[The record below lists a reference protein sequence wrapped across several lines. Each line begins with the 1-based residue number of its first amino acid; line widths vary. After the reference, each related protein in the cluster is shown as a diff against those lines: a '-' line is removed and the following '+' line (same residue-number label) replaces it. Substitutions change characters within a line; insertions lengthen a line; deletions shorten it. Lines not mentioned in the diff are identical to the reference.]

1 VPTLQQFVAEIT
13 PENRYRTERK
23 APAFRRGGGS
33 KRNSLAELRSRQRGS
48 GVVHQKGVPMEAPDL
63 MPLPPVVSYTGMP
76 GEKILIV
83 DDERLVRWSLRQK
96 CEEWGYEVFE
106 AAGGELGLRLAQHE
120 SPDLVLLDVRMPD
133 LNGIQVL
140 ERLRKNEDA
149 GAVIMITADP
159 TLDDVKSALKLGAYD
174 FVGKPLDFEELR
186 VTIQNALE
194 ATRLRGE
201 VQSLRGEVRRRTGYH
216 DVVGVSPKMTELM
229 NFVQKVAASEA
240 TTILIQGES
249 GTGKDLVAKAIH
261 YESARQNG
269 PFVAINCSAI
279 PETLMEA
286 ELFGHEKGAF
296 TDAKQMK
303 KGLFET
309 ANGGTLFL
317 DEIGELSPLLQA
329 KLLRVLEDQVIRRV
343 GGVRDMQVDVRV
355 VAASNRD
362 LEKAVREGHF
372 RQDLYYRLAIIAIF
386 IPPLREHTEDI
397 LPLVD
402 FFINLYNR
410 KFKKSVRGISPETRR
425 LLLAHN
431 WPGNVRELKNS
442 IERAMILE
450 EESVLR
456 PNYLPFAV
464 GAAARSGLTA
474 FEHTS
479 AAPDSSGKTLANGR
493 VLPRL
498 YIPEEGTSLE
508 EVERAMV
515 ELALRQANNNQT
527 HAARLLDISR
537 DALRY
542 KLKKFELVPAGDE
555 EATNFIPSENTAG

>member
-1 VPTLQQFVAEIT
+1 
-13 PENRYRTERK
+13 
-23 APAFRRGGGS
+23 
-33 KRNSLAELRSRQRGS
+33 
-48 GVVHQKGVPMEAPDL
+48 
-63 MPLPPVVSYTGMP
+63 MPS
-76 GEKILIV
+76 EKILIV

-96 CEEWGYEVFE
+96 CEEWGYHVVE
-106 AAGGELGLRLAQHE
+106 AESGEPGLKVAQHE

-133 LNGIQVL
+133 LSGLEVLDQLKKNG
-140 ERLRKNEDA
+140 DA
-149 GAVIMITADP
+149 RAVIMITADP
-159 TLDDVKSALKLGAYD
+159 QLDDVKAALKLGAYD
-174 FVGKPLDFEELR
+174 FVGKPLDFEELH
-186 VTIQNALE
+186 VTIKNALE
-194 ATRLRGE
+194 TTRLRTE
-201 VQSLRGEVRRRTGYH
+201 VQSLRGEVHRRAGYH
-216 DVVGVSPKMTELM
+216 NVVGTSAKMTELM
-229 NFVQKVAASEA
+229 HFVRKVAASEA

-249 GTGKDLVAKAIH
+249 GTGKDLIAKAIH
-261 YESARQNG
+261 YESSRQNG

-296 TDAKQMK
+296 TDAKAMK
-303 KGLFET
+303 KGLFE
-309 ANGGTLFL
+309 AAHGGTLFL

-329 KLLRVLEDQVIRRV
+329 KLLRVLEDQVIRRI

-386 IPPLREHTEDI
+386 IPPLRERTEDI

-402 FFINLYNR
+402 FFIDWYNR
-410 KFKKSVRGISPETRR
+410 KFKKSVKGISQDTRR
-425 LLLAHN
+425 LLLAHD

-450 EESVLR
+450 DESILR
-456 PNYLPFAV
+456 PVYLPFAV
-464 GAAARSGLTA
+464 GNAARSGLTA
-474 FEHTS
+474 FEASS
-479 AAPDSSGKTLANGR
+479 ASGDGGGSKQLPNGR

-515 ELALRQANNNQT
+515 ELAMRQANGNQT

-542 KLKKFELVPAGDE
+542 KLKKFELVGAGEE
-555 EATNFIPSENTAG
+555 EADSVPSENSANS